1 MSSIALEVSQV
12 RLTRVAAEWVSA
24 AIPEGGFAVDA
35 TVGNGYDTLLL
46 ADRVGKGGRVLGFD
60 VQKMALNNASEL
72 IRFAGNLDRVR
83 LILGCHSGLSRALTG
98 YPRVDAAMFNLGYLP
113 RGDHRIVTRPSTT
126 IPAIAAVIERLSPKG
141 RISILAYRGH
151 PEGPEEYEAVRG
163 FLEQSPGLEVRELV
177 GNTENESGPRLF
189 LVQLEERLTSAS
201 DRGH

>member
-1 MSSIALEVSQV
+1 
-12 RLTRVAAEWVSA
+12 
-24 AIPEGGFAVDA
+24 
-35 TVGNGYDTLLL
+35 
-46 ADRVGKGGRVLGFD
+46 
-60 VQKMALNNASEL
+60 MALNNASEL

-83 LILGCHSGLSRALTG
+83 LILGCHSGLSRALAG

-163 FLEQSPGLEVRELV
+163 FLEQSPGLEVRELA
-177 GNTENESGPRLF
+177 GNTENETGPRLF
-189 LVQLEERLTSAS
+189 LAQLENV
-201 DRGH
+201 

>member
-1 MSSIALEVSQV
+1 MSSIPLEVSQV
-12 RLTRVAAEWVSA
+12 RLTRAAAEWVSA
-24 AIPEGGFAVDA
+24 ALTEGGFAVDA
-35 TVGNGYDTLLL
+35 TVGNGYDTLFL

-83 LILGCHSGLSRALTG
+83 LILGCHSGLSRTLIG

-126 IPAIAAVIERLSPKG
+126 IPAIAAVLERLAPKG
-141 RISILAYRGH
+141 RVSILAYRGH

-163 FLEQSPGLEVRELV
+163 FFEQSSGLEVREFA

-189 LVQLEERLTSAS
+189 LVQL
-201 DRGH
+201 GNV

>member
-1 MSSIALEVSQV
+1 MSSIPLEVSQV

-24 AIPEGGFAVDA
+24 ALPEGGFAVDA
-35 TVGNGYDTLLL
+35 TVGNGYDTLFL

-83 LILGCHSGLSRALTG
+83 LILGCHSGLSRALIG
-98 YPRVDAAMFNLGYLP
+98 YPKVDAAMFNLGYLP

-126 IPAIAAVIERLSPKG
+126 IPAIAAVVERLAPEG

-163 FLEQSPGLEVRELV
+163 FLEQAQGLEVRELT
-177 GNTENESGPRLF
+177 GNTENETGPRLF
-189 LVQLEERLTSAS
+189 LVKLGNS
-201 DRGH
+201 

>member
-1 MSSIALEVSQV
+1 MSSIPLEVSQV
-12 RLTRVAAEWVSA
+12 RLTRVAADWVSA
-24 AIPEGGFAVDA
+24 ALLEGGFAVDA
-35 TVGNGYDTLLL
+35 TVGNGYDTLFL
-46 ADRVGKGGRVLGFD
+46 ADRVGKGGSVLGFD

-113 RGDHRIVTRPSTT
+113 RGDHRIVTRPATT

-163 FLEQSPGLEVRELV
+163 FLEQSPGLEVRELA
-177 GNTENESGPRLF
+177 GNTENETGPRLF
-189 LVQLEERLTSAS
+189 LVQLGEPPTSAS
-201 DRGH
+201 ERGY

>member
-1 MSSIALEVSQV
+1 MSSIPLEVSQV
-12 RLTRVAAEWVSA
+12 RLTRAAAEWVSA
-24 AIPEGGFAVDA
+24 ALTEGGFAVDA
-35 TVGNGYDTLLL
+35 TVGNGYDTLFL

-83 LILGCHSGLSRALTG
+83 LILGSHSGLSRTLIG

-126 IPAIAAVIERLSPKG
+126 IPAIAAVVEQLAPKG

-163 FLEQSPGLEVRELV
+163 FFEQSSGLEVREFA

-189 LVQLEERLTSAS
+189 LVQL
-201 DRGH
+201 GNV

>member
-1 MSSIALEVSQV
+1 MSSIPLEVSQV

-24 AIPEGGFAVDA
+24 ALPEGGFAVDA
-35 TVGNGYDTLLL
+35 TVGNGYDTLFL

-72 IRFAGNLDRVR
+72 IRFAGNLDRIR
-83 LILGCHSGLSRALTG
+83 LILGCHSGLSQVLIG

-141 RISILAYRGH
+141 RVSILAYRGH

-163 FLEQSPGLEVRELV
+163 FLEQSPALEVRELA
-177 GNTENESGPRLF
+177 GNTENETGPRLF
-189 LVQLEERLTSAS
+189 LIQFEEPPTSAS
-201 DRGH
+201 ERGH